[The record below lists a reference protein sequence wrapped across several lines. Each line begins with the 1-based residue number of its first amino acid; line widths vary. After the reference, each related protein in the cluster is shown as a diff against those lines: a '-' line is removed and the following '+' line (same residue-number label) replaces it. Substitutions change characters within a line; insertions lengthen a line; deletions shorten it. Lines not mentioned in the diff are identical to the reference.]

1 MDWENS
7 QTCQNLKEAFA
18 AEAMA
23 SMRYH
28 YYATTARREKMVH
41 LCELLSACEK
51 YELEHAKMWYKR
63 FHTGGET
70 TAANLAAAVSFE
82 GEEQQERYARFA
94 RQAREEGYEEL
105 AEKFEQAAAIAEEN
119 RARFAKWLARVEADA
134 VFTGDAPE
142 RWQCST
148 CGNVMTALA
157 APEVCPVCDHG
168 RAYYR
173 VIYE

>member
-1 MDWENS
+1 MDWKSS
-7 QTCQNLKEAFA
+7 QTYQNLKEAFA

-41 LCELLSACEK
+41 ICELFDACEK

-63 FHTGGET
+63 FYEGDGT
-70 TAANLAAAVSFE
+70 TASNLGDVVEFE
-82 GEEQQERYARFA
+82 TAEQQRYAEFALQA
-94 RQAREEGYEEL
+94 RQEGYEEI
-105 AEKFEQAAAIAEEN
+105 AEKFEEVARIAAEN
-119 RARFAKWLARVEADA
+119 CARFSKWRTAVEAGT
-134 VFTGDAPE
+134 VFTSSEPQH
-142 RWQCST
+142 WQCST
-148 CGNVMTALA
+148 CGNVMVTRE

-168 RAYYR
+168 KAYYR